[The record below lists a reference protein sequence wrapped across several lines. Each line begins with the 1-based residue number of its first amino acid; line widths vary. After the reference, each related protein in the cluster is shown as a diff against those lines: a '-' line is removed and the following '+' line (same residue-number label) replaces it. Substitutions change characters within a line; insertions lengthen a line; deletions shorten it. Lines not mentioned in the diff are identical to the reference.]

1 MISITRIISRVIF
14 YFICKGQSSASSE
27 NVENNMQLFGFGVA
41 VVLIFWSLAIV
52 EIWFLSKNYECE
64 YIIMNYEHE

>member
-1 MISITRIISRVIF
+1 MISVTGITSRVIS
-14 YFICKGQSSASSE
+14 YYICKGKSSASSE

-52 EIWFLSKNYECE
+52 EIWFLSKKL
-64 YIIMNYEHE
+64 